1 MPRKMRFTSPV
12 LLVHTR
18 HYISGEKF
26 IAIIFLFP
34 FLPPF
39 WWHNSVKR
47 KGHTLMP
54 RWFITLIPEGTIDLN
69 NLWLKCISSSAFSLD
84 LKNYYTKPHFKE
96 VRPLHDD
103 LLFMNLLCASLC
115 VHVQSEVTW
124 SEWDNNH
131 LLLIWRL
138 PLFDYHESGWFQVN
152 EILITCHCRQHFL
165 YIYDNFFLSFYWN
178 QCWLNRVI
186 LISNLTVCS
195 QEWNASEHYWYTEHA
210 EIGKKRRG

>member
-84 LKNYYTKPHFKE
+84 LKPNKQRNIHHKDIVRCSEPPAWGRRLVSSGESLRSQDRAGQALHGTIFQWRWPHGRGFSAE
-96 VRPLHDD
+96 R
-103 LLFMNLLCASLC
+103 
-115 VHVQSEVTW
+115 
-124 SEWDNNH
+124 
-131 LLLIWRL
+131 LLLHSIKLAW
-138 PLFDYHESGWFQVN
+138 
-152 EILITCHCRQHFL
+152 
-165 YIYDNFFLSFYWN
+165 
-178 QCWLNRVI
+178 
-186 LISNLTVCS
+186 
-195 QEWNASEHYWYTEHA
+195 
-210 EIGKKRRG
+210 K